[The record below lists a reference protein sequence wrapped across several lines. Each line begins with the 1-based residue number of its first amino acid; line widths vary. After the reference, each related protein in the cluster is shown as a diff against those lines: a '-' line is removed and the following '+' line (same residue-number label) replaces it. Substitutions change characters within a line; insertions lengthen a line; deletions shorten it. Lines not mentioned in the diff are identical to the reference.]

1 MVYIRNK
8 QVKGKNYAYLVRS
21 VWDKDKKSTSQQ
33 TIKYLGRS
41 SKVTIDDIPVRFR
54 NNPNVIKFIVRK
66 KHIQHEDL
74 SELIYATQKE
84 ILIKLSESVTVDYT
98 RLYEQY
104 KENFSTVEFFDKI
117 IKPILY
123 DVGDRWKQN
132 KLLIGTE
139 HVISNRINTVIKQT
153 ITHRKKRTNYKILIC
168 NPTGERHNIAC
179 NILESVL
186 INNGFNVF
194 NISPST
200 PSEDVL
206 QYIDE
211 IKPNLI
217 LISITLPNNI
227 KAGINLVERT
237 SNSYKIPIIVGG
249 QAINSKNSNKFLS
262 ATVMDSNNSFNQIV
276 KKITMIQKR

>member
-54 NNPNVIKFIVRK
+54 NNPNVIKFLVRK

-84 ILIKLSESVTVDYT
+84 ILIKLSESMTVDYT

-104 KENFSTVEFFDKI
+104 KENFSTIEFFDKV

-237 SNSYKIPIIVGG
+237 SNSCKIPIIVGG
-249 QAINSKNSNKFLS
+249 QAINSKNSNKFLP
-262 ATVMDSNNSFNQIV
+262 AIVMDADNSLSQIV
-276 KKITMIQKR
+276 KKITTMQKE

>member
-21 VWDKDKKSTSQQ
+21 VWNKDKKSTSQQ

-41 SKVTIDDIPVRFR
+41 SKVTIDNIPVRFR

-104 KENFSTVEFFDKI
+104 KKNFSTVEFFDKI

-237 SNSYKIPIIVGG
+237 SNSCKIPIIVGG

>member
-54 NNPNVIKFIVRK
+54 NNPNVIKFLVRK

-84 ILIKLSESVTVDYT
+84 ILIKLSESVTVDYI

-104 KENFSTVEFFDKI
+104 KENFSTVEFFDEI

-237 SNSYKIPIIVGG
+237 SNSCKIPIIVGG

>member
-33 TIKYLGRS
+33 TIKYLGRL

-54 NNPNVIKFIVRK
+54 NNPNVIKFLVRK

-84 ILIKLSESVTVDYT
+84 ILIKLSESVTVDYI

-104 KENFSTVEFFDKI
+104 KENFSTVEFFDEI

-237 SNSYKIPIIVGG
+237 SNSCKIPIIVGG

>member
-41 SKVTIDDIPVRFR
+41 SKVTIDDIPVRFK
-54 NNPNVIKFIVRK
+54 NNPNVIKFLVRK

-104 KENFSTVEFFDKI
+104 KENFSIVEFFDKI

-237 SNSYKIPIIVGG
+237 SNSCKIPIIVGG

>member
-104 KENFSTVEFFDKI
+104 N
-117 IKPILY
+117 
-123 DVGDRWKQN
+123 
-132 KLLIGTE
+132 
-139 HVISNRINTVIKQT
+139 
-153 ITHRKKRTNYKILIC
+153 
-168 NPTGERHNIAC
+168 
-179 NILESVL
+179 
-186 INNGFNVF
+186 
-194 NISPST
+194 
-200 PSEDVL
+200 
-206 QYIDE
+206 
-211 IKPNLI
+211 
-217 LISITLPNNI
+217 
-227 KAGINLVERT
+227 
-237 SNSYKIPIIVGG
+237 
-249 QAINSKNSNKFLS
+249 
-262 ATVMDSNNSFNQIV
+262 
-276 KKITMIQKR
+276 

>member
-8 QVKGKNYAYLVRS
+8 QVKGKIYAYLVRS

-66 KHIQHEDL
+66 KLIQHEDL

-237 SNSYKIPIIVGG
+237 SNSCKIPIIVGG

>member
-54 NNPNVIKFIVRK
+54 NNPNVIKFLVRK

-104 KENFSTVEFFDKI
+104 KENFSTVEFFDEI

-153 ITHRKKRTNYKILIC
+153 ITHRKKRTHYKILIC

-237 SNSYKIPIIVGG
+237 SNSCKIPIIVGG
-249 QAINSKNSNKFLS
+249 QAINSKNSSKFLS

>member
-54 NNPNVIKFIVRK
+54 NNPNVIKFLVRK

-104 KENFSTVEFFDKI
+104 KENFSTIEFFDKV

-123 DVGDRWKQN
+123 DVGARWKQN

-168 NPTGERHNIAC
+168 NPAGERHNIAC

-237 SNSYKIPIIVGG
+237 SNSCKIPIIVGG

>member
-54 NNPNVIKFIVRK
+54 NNPNVIKFLVRK

-84 ILIKLSESVTVDYT
+84 ILIKLSESVTVDYI

-104 KENFSTVEFFDKI
+104 KENFSTVEFFDEI

-153 ITHRKKRTNYKILIC
+153 ITHRKKRTHYKILIC

-237 SNSYKIPIIVGG
+237 SNSCKIPIIVGG

>member
-8 QVKGKNYAYLVRS
+8 QVKGIRYAYLVRS
-21 VWDKDKKSTSQQ
+21 VWDKEKKSSSQH
-33 TIKYLGRS
+33 TVKYLGKS
-41 SKVTIDDIPVRFR
+41 SNITINDIPVKFR
-54 NNPNVIKFIVRK
+54 ENPNIIKFLLRK
-66 KHIQHEDL
+66 KTSEHQDL
-74 SELIYATQKE
+74 SKLIYATQKE
-84 ILIKLSESVTVDYT
+84 ILMKLSESGSVDLT
-98 RLYEQY
+98 GLYEQY
-104 KENFSTVEFFDKI
+104 KENFSVMEFFDKV

-123 DVGDRWKQN
+123 DVGELWKQN

-153 ITHRKKRTNYKILIC
+153 ITTKKKRTDYKILIC
-168 NPTGERHNIAC
+168 NPSGERHNIAC

-206 QYIDE
+206 KYIEE

-217 LISITLPNNI
+217 LISITLRNNI
-227 KAGINLVERT
+227 KMGINLVKKT

-249 QAINSKNSNKFLS
+249 QAINSKNSNKFLP
-262 ATVMDSNNSFNQIV
+262 AIVMDANNSLSQIV
-276 KKITMIQKR
+276 KKITTMQKE

>member
-41 SKVTIDDIPVRFR
+41 SKVTIDNIPVRFR

-123 DVGDRWKQN
+123 DVGDRLKQN

-237 SNSYKIPIIVGG
+237 SNSCKIPIIVGG

>member
-54 NNPNVIKFIVRK
+54 NNPNVIKFLVRK

-84 ILIKLSESVTVDYT
+84 ILIKLSESVTVDYI

-104 KENFSTVEFFDKI
+104 KENFSTVEFFDEI

-227 KAGINLVERT
+227 KTGINLVERT
-237 SNSYKIPIIVGG
+237 SNSCKIPIIVGG

>member
-237 SNSYKIPIIVGG
+237 SNSCKIPIIVGG
-249 QAINSKNSNKFLS
+249 QAINSKNSNKFL
-262 ATVMDSNNSFNQIV
+262 
-276 KKITMIQKR
+276 

>member
-104 KENFSTVEFFDKI
+104 KENFSTVEFFDEI

>member
-54 NNPNVIKFIVRK
+54 NNPNVIKFLVRK

-104 KENFSTVEFFDKI
+104 KENFSTIEFFDKV

>member
-8 QVKGKNYAYLVRS
+8 QVKGTKYSYLVRS
-21 VWDKDKKSTSQQ
+21 VWNKDRKSASQQ
-33 TIKYLGRS
+33 IVKYLGKS

-54 NNPNVIKFIVRK
+54 NNPNVIKFLVRK
-66 KHIQHEDL
+66 KYIQHENL
-74 SELIYATQKE
+74 SELIYTSQKK
-84 ILIKLSESVTVDYT
+84 ILIKLSESGTVDLT
-98 RLYEQY
+98 GLYEQY
-104 KENFSTVEFFDKI
+104 KENFSVIEFFDKL

-123 DVGDRWKQN
+123 DVGDLWKQN

-153 ITHRKKRTNYKILIC
+153 VTYRKKRTNYKILIC
-168 NPTGERHNIAC
+168 NPAGERHNIAC

-186 INNGFNVF
+186 TNNGFNIF

-206 QYIDE
+206 KYIDE

-217 LISITLPNNI
+217 LISITLHNNI
-227 KAGINLVERT
+227 KAGINLVKRT
-237 SNSYKIPIIVGG
+237 SDSYKIPIIVGG
-249 QAINSKNSNKFLS
+249 QAINSKNSDRFLP

-276 KKITMIQKR
+276 KKITITQKR

>member
-54 NNPNVIKFIVRK
+54 NNPNVIKFLVRK

-84 ILIKLSESVTVDYT
+84 ILIKLSESMTVDYT

-104 KENFSTVEFFDKI
+104 KENFSTIEFFDKV

-168 NPTGERHNIAC
+168 NPAGERHNIAC

-237 SNSYKIPIIVGG
+237 SNSCKIPIIVGG

>member
-54 NNPNVIKFIVRK
+54 NNPNVIKFLVRK

-104 KENFSTVEFFDKI
+104 KENFSIVEFFDKI

-237 SNSYKIPIIVGG
+237 SNSCKIPIIVGG

>member
-54 NNPNVIKFIVRK
+54 NNPNVIKFLVRK

-104 KENFSTVEFFDKI
+104 KENFSTIEFFDKV

-168 NPTGERHNIAC
+168 NPAGERHNIAC

-237 SNSYKIPIIVGG
+237 SNSCKIPIIVGG

>member
-41 SKVTIDDIPVRFR
+41 SKVTIDNIPVRFR
-54 NNPNVIKFIVRK
+54 NNPNVIKFLVRK

-104 KENFSTVEFFDKI
+104 KENFSIVEFFDKV

-237 SNSYKIPIIVGG
+237 SNSCKIPIIVGG